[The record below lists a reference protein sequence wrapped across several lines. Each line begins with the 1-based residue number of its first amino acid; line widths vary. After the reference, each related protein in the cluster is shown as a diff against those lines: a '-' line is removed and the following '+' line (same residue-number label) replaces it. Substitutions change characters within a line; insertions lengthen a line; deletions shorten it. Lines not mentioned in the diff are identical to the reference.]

1 MKINV
6 FLSVFFLL
14 LFCVLTNELYTQEKA
29 SILLVTSN
37 RKVPSPEFYE
47 LFKSIDGVEALEIK
61 QPQANEFIQNGDID
75 KYALIVFYDLNDSIT
90 ELQKDAYWDLLDK
103 GKPMLFLHHTL
114 VSYQKWPN
122 FINIIGGRYNRQHP
136 ILGPSGFIHDYK
148 LNLDVFDEKH
158 PITSGLDSFSIIG
171 EAYDNCEIL
180 PGVTPLLVCKDS
192 QNMPYA
198 AWIHRVKNAEVVY
211 IQNGHDDK
219 VFTNPH
225 YKILVKQAVLYL
237 IFHTKYTSILPS

>member
-1 MKINV
+1 MKTIV
-6 FLSVFFLL
+6 VLVVLIFFQV
-14 LFCVLTNELYTQEKA
+14 CVITNKLYAQEKA

-37 RKVPSPEFYE
+37 RKVPSSGFYE
-47 LFKSIDGVEALEIK
+47 LFALIDGIDAIEMK
-61 QPQANEFIQNGDID
+61 QPQANEFIQNGDVD
-75 KYALIVFYDLNDSIT
+75 QYALIVFYDLNDSIT
-90 ELQKDAYWDLLDK
+90 ELQKDAYWDLLEK

-136 ILGPSGFIHDYK
+136 ILGPSAYIHDYK
-148 LNLDVFDEKH
+148 LNLTVSNKKH
-158 PITSGLDSFSIIG
+158 PITMDLDCFSIIG
-171 EAYDNCEIL
+171 EAYNNCEIL
-180 PGVTPLLVCKDS
+180 PEVTPLLICEDS
-192 QNMPYA
+192 HNMPYA

-225 YKILVKQAVLYL
+225 YKKLIKQAVLYL
-237 IFHTKYTSILPS
+237 ILRSKK